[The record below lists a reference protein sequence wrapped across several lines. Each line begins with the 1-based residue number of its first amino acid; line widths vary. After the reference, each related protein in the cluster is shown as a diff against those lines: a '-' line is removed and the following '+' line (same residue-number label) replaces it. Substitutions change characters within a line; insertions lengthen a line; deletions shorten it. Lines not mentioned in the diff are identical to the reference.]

1 MAASMEKV
9 ENVNEFKENEASN
22 IPFSTLNMMELLMGP
37 NKKKSSDE
45 IRTFGIP
52 HPFKQK
58 NELLVEGVFESCTF
72 KTVISCVLGFGLG
85 AAIGLFAASVDPVDP
100 DKLAKQ
106 RARDVLKDM
115 GKKSFFHAKNFAV
128 IGAMFAGVECLVES
142 HRGQSD
148 WKNSPIAGCV
158 TGGAIGLRAGI
169 KPGMLGCAGFA
180 AFSMAIDYYLH
191 PH

>member
-1 MAASMEKV
+1 MESEKTINVGELSDNKV
-9 ENVNEFKENEASN
+9 SD
-22 IPFSTLNMMELLMGP
+22 IPFSTLNLMDQLLGA
-37 NKKKSSDE
+37 NKNKTSSE

-158 TGGAIGLRAGI
+158 TGGAIGLRAGL
-169 KPGMLGCAGFA
+169 KPGIFGCAGFA

-191 PH
+191 SH